1 MSETAAAAIKRQQ
14 WNPCRLLL
22 ATLEVNVCVFATGG
36 FRLLF
41 LLSGN
46 ISEKYLYTEIPP

>member
-46 ISEKYLYTEIPP
+46 IPEKYLYTEIPP